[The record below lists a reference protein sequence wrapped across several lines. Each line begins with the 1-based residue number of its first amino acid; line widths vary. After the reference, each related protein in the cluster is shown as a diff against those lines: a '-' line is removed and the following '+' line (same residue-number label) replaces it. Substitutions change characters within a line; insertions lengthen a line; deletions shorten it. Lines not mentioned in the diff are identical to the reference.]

1 MQRTLSSSS
10 LHSQAGGHELELR
23 TATIMTNRNRSHA
36 MVLLKKMFC
45 IHKQV
50 AQQLERRPAII
61 MNNSRSVSDPDP
73 NPDPHWIRNQ

>member
-1 MQRTLSSSS
+1 
-10 LHSQAGGHELELR
+10 
-23 TATIMTNRNRSHA
+23 
-36 MVLLKKMFC
+36 MFC
-45 IHKQV
+45 THKQV